1 MSCIAEAGDDLDAA
15 SLARAPLA
23 AQGEAVAVA
32 LGHLGGEGSRRA
44 ARDARLHRLLK
55 LRLLTRKS
63 RSPATPGETMSYE
76 PPSLAPL
83 MITPD
88 MAQRAQQQEQQEAAQ
103 AEAAVQAAAGAEAQA
118 METLKV
124 RARAALRPPQ

>member
-1 MSCIAEAGDDLDAA
+1 
-15 SLARAPLA
+15 
-23 AQGEAVAVA
+23 
-32 LGHLGGEGSRRA
+32 
-44 ARDARLHRLLK
+44 
-55 LRLLTRKS
+55 
-63 RSPATPGETMSYE
+63 MSYE